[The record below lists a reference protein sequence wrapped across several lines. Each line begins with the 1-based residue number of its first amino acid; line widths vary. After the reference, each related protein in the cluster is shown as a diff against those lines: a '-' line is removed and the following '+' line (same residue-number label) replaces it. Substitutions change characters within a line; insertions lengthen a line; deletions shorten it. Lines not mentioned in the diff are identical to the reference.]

1 MFWSH
6 SLCVPERT
14 VFGHAGA
21 KSKSKSLEFT
31 PMRKKTLLHNKQ
43 QEQVQGTRSIHG
55 RSIEPTTPHPTECK
69 YPSSLFGVLVVRR
82 LASHLPLQ
90 VLVGAVA
97 LYTPFATTTR
107 SAILP
112 PTVLSSVDDRRIEVK
127 SEVCYH
133 HSQPSF
139 PPSTLPM
146 QQPLQ
151 SLLPF
156 CVKTS
161 IRTTMW
167 PEIFHPPATHSH
179 TPALLGRPV
188 ASQPGSGRF
197 RQLMPEIESWDF
209 EVALCSL

>member
-1 MFWSH
+1 
-6 SLCVPERT
+6 
-14 VFGHAGA
+14 
-21 KSKSKSLEFT
+21 
-31 PMRKKTLLHNKQ
+31 MRAQSQSQSRWNLPPCGKKTLLHNKQ

-55 RSIEPTTPHPTECK
+55 GSIEPTTPHPTECK

-97 LYTPFATTTR
+97 LYTLFATTTR

-112 PTVLSSVDDRRIEVK
+112 PTVLSRVDDRRIEVK

-151 SLLPF
+151 SLLLF

-161 IRTTMW
+161 IRTQCGRRFSTLRPRTLTHQPCW
-167 PEIFHPPATHSH
+167 VVQSPPSLA
-179 TPALLGRPV
+179 A
-188 ASQPGSGRF
+188 AGS
-197 RQLMPEIESWDF
+197 DN
-209 EVALCSL
+209 